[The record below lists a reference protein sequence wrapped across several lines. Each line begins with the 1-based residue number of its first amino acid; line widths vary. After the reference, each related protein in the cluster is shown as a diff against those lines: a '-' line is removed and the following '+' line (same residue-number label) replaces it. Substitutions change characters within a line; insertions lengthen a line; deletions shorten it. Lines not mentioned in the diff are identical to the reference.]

1 MFYTTDLFL
10 QTTVA
15 LTLNDSDGLY
25 DDGPTSAP
33 FTQSSELRP
42 VPRPRPIPKRK
53 AEDIVNISSASE
65 FEDISAAE
73 SDNDLLSDIDCDN
86 YSMDVDP
93 PQSDL
98 KLTAS
103 QPMAKQGPADM
114 GLMRRLSKPQNAC
127 RTTNSVRT

>member
-25 DDGPTSAP
+25 DDGPTRAP

-42 VPRPRPIPKRK
+42 VPRLRPIPKRK

-73 SDNDLLSDIDCDN
+73 SDDDLLSDIDCDN

-98 KLTAS
+98 KLMAS

-127 RTTNSVRT
+127 CTTNSVRT